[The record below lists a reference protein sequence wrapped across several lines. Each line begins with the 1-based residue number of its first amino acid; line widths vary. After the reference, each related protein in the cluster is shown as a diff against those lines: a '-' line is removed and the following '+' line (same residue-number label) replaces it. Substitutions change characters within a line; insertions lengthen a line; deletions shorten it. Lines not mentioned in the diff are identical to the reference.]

1 MTKSETIKNTLKETK
16 LRRKFQVCKSFE
28 LKFDSSHIHTKKL
41 NELNLLFLESKWL
54 YNHIL
59 STSKSNNIFL
69 FDTKIN
75 KVNTLD
81 KDKNPVTKDLNIIGS
96 QIKQSILS
104 RMLDSIC
111 SLAKL
116 REKGYKIGKL
126 KFKSKVNS
134 IPLKQYDITYKF
146 NKEKPN
152 YVKIQGLKGYYKV
165 NGTRQIPINAEFA
178 NATLIKKNN
187 NFYLKV
193 TCYVNKK
200 QKIFKEKEIGI
211 DFGIESTITLSNGEK
226 IKVNIPENDRTR
238 KLRKRLARKIGSKK
252 KQKKSK
258 RYLKNLVLLNKSI
271 TKTTNQKKDIKN
283 KIISYLVNN
292 FETICVQDESIKEWK
307 DGNYGKEVHN
317 SILGGIMK
325 DLKNKSNTLNIVEKY
340 TPTTQVC
347 PNCFKL
353 NKFETKVRIYKCECG
368 YIEERDIHAAK
379 NILNLG
385 IGRMSYDR
393 LNKVFMDDK
402 HSKFLME
409 SMASSADNREVGS
422 SKLCLKKLEAPM
434 L

>member
-75 KVNTLD
+75 TVNSLD
-81 KDKNPVTKDLNIIGS
+81 KDKNPTTKDLNIIGS

-271 TKTTNQKKDIKN
+271 TKTTNQK
-283 KIISYLVNN
+283 
-292 FETICVQDESIKEWK
+292 
-307 DGNYGKEVHN
+307 
-317 SILGGIMK
+317 
-325 DLKNKSNTLNIVEKY
+325 
-340 TPTTQVC
+340 
-347 PNCFKL
+347 
-353 NKFETKVRIYKCECG
+353 
-368 YIEERDIHAAK
+368 
-379 NILNLG
+379 
-385 IGRMSYDR
+385 
-393 LNKVFMDDK
+393 
-402 HSKFLME
+402 
-409 SMASSADNREVGS
+409 
-422 SKLCLKKLEAPM
+422 
-434 L
+434 